1 MKTTTSTKA
10 AGGFARRL
18 ELLRQVAKDGWLA
31 EGKRGIEKE
40 SLRVTRDGTLALST
54 HPITLGAALTHPEI
68 TTDYSESLLEF
79 ITPPVAD
86 PVVAVAALHT
96 LHAFVHRHIGDELLW
111 DVSMPGHLPP
121 DAQIPIAQYGTSNQ
135 GRFKHVY
142 RHGLSLRYGR
152 KMQCIAGIHY
162 NFSLHEAIWPLL
174 HGPSSPDA
182 RPLAVAPDDMQS
194 ASYMALIR
202 NYRRFSWLL
211 LYLFGASPALDRS
224 FFDGNAPTATAAD
237 ADESADE
244 SADGQVDKSA
254 ETRTAAPHGL
264 QSLSGD
270 TLYLPHATS
279 LRMSDLGYHNR
290 TGNGG
295 GRPDLSSLRAYLAG
309 LADAIRTQHAPYEA
323 IGTHRD
329 GEWVQLNGNLLQI
342 ENELY
347 ATIRPKRVGAPGQRV
362 LEGLTQRGIQY
373 VEVRCLDIDPFEP
386 AGIGATTVRFLD
398 AFLMMCVLE
407 DSPADAA
414 LQAEADANFLA
425 VAKEGRQPG
434 KMLECEGQA
443 IALRDWAQ
451 TLLDRIDAAARV
463 LDEAAGM
470 IGNLASDLTSGHA
483 AAVAAQRAKLADPS
497 TLPSARALA
506 AIVASGGFAAFG
518 LQQSRS
524 HAAHFQTTPL
534 AATDEAHLV
543 ALRTESIARQRE
555 IEVSDDIGFDTFM
568 ARYAGAPE

>member
-18 ELLRQVAKDGWLA
+18 ELLRQAAKDGWLA
-31 EGKRGIEKE
+31 KGKRGIEKE
-40 SLRVTRDGTLALST
+40 SLRVTRDGLLARST
-54 HPITLGAALTHPEI
+54 HPIALGAALTHAEI

-86 PVVAVAALHT
+86 PIVAVAALQT
-96 LHAFVHRHIGDELLW
+96 LHAFVHRRIGDELLW
-111 DVSMPGHLPP
+111 DVSMPGDLPP
-121 DAQIPIAQYGTSNQ
+121 DPQIPIAQYGTSNQ

-142 RHGLSLRYGR
+142 RRGLSLRYGR

-174 HGPSSPDA
+174 HGPSGPDDGSHA
-182 RPLAVAPDDMQS
+182 AAPDDIQS

-224 FFDGNAPTATAAD
+224 FFDGNAPTATDAD
-237 ADESADE
+237 APQA
-244 SADGQVDKSA
+244 G
-254 ETRTAAPHGL
+254 PPGL
-264 QSLSGD
+264 QALGED

-295 GRPDLSSLRAYLAG
+295 ERPDLSSLRAYLAG
-309 LADAIRTQHAPYEA
+309 LADAIRTEHAPYA
-323 IGTHRD
+323 AVGTHPD
-329 GEWVQLNGNLLQI
+329 GEWEQLNGNLLQI

-347 ATIRPKRVGAPGQRV
+347 ATIRPKRVGAPGERV

-398 AFLMMCVLE
+398 AFLTMCILE

-414 LQAEADANFLA
+414 LQAEADANFLE
-425 VAKEGRQPG
+425 VAKEGRLPG

-443 IALRDWAQ
+443 MSLQDWALA
-451 TLLDRIDAAARV
+451 LLDRIDAAAQL
-463 LDEAAGM
+463 LDEAAG
-470 IGNLASDLTSGHA
+470 LTDHAAGHV
-483 AAVAAQRAKLADPS
+483 AAVAAQRAKLADAS

-506 AIVASGGFAAFG
+506 AIVASGSFVAFG
-518 LQQSRS
+518 LQQSRA
-524 HAAHFQTTPL
+524 HAAHFLATPL
-534 AATDEAHLV
+534 AATDEARLL
-543 ALRTESIARQRE
+543 ALGAESIARQNE
-555 IEVSDDIGFDTFM
+555 IEAADDIGFDAFM
-568 ARYAGAPE
+568 ARYASRR

>member
-18 ELLRQVAKDGWLA
+18 ELLRQVARDGWLA

-40 SLRVTRDGTLALST
+40 SLRVTQDGALALSA
-54 HPITLGAALTHPEI
+54 HPIALGAALTHPEI

-86 PVVAVAALHT
+86 PVAAVTALHT
-96 LHAFVHRHIGDELLW
+96 LHAFAHRHIGDELLW
-111 DVSMPGHLPP
+111 DVSMPGRLPP
-121 DAQIPIAQYGTSNQ
+121 DAQIPIARYGTSNQ

-142 RHGLSLRYGR
+142 RRGLSLRYGR

-174 HGPSSPDA
+174 HGSGSPDD
-182 RPLAVAPDDMQS
+182 RPHAAAPDDIQS

-224 FFDGNAPTATAAD
+224 FFDADSARATDAD
-237 ADESADE
+237 ADESA
-244 SADGQVDKSA
+244 A
-254 ETRTAAPHGL
+254 TRTAGPPGL
-264 QSLSGD
+264 QSLGND

-290 TGNGG
+290 TGNDG
-295 GRPDLSSLRAYLAG
+295 GRPDLGSLRAYLAG
-309 LADAIRTQHAPYEA
+309 LADAIRTRHAPYEA

-407 DSPADAA
+407 DSPADAG
-414 LQAEADANFLA
+414 LQAEADANFLT

-434 KMLECEGQA
+434 KMLECAGQA
-443 IALRDWAQ
+443 ISLHDWAQ
-451 TLLDRIDAAARV
+451 ALLDRIDTAARLLDESTGLTGDAAGHVAAA
-463 LDEAAGM
+463 
-470 IGNLASDLTSGHA
+470 
-483 AAVAAQRAKLADPS
+483 AAQRAKLADPS
-497 TLPSARALA
+497 SLPSARALA

-518 LQQSRS
+518 LRQSRS
-524 HAAHFQTTPL
+524 HAAHFLATPL
-534 AATDEAHLV
+534 AAADEARLL
-543 ALRTESIARQRE
+543 ALRTESVAHQSE
-555 IEVSDDIGFDTFM
+555 IETNDDIDFDAFM

>member
-18 ELLRQVAKDGWLA
+18 ELLRQAAKNGWLA
-31 EGKRGIEKE
+31 KGKRGIEKE
-40 SLRVTRDGTLALST
+40 SLRVTQQGTLADSA
-54 HPITLGAALTHPEI
+54 HPSALGAALTHPEL

-86 PVVAVAALHT
+86 PVVAVEALQV
-96 LHAFVHRHIGDELLW
+96 LHAFVHRRIGDELLW

-121 DAQIPIAQYGTSNQ
+121 DPQIPIAQYGSSNQ

-162 NFSLHEAIWPLL
+162 NFSLHEDIWPLL
-174 HGPSSPDA
+174 HGPSSPDDRQHA
-182 RPLAVAPDDMQS
+182 AAPDDIQS

-224 FFDGNAPTATAAD
+224 FFGAGASGAAD
-237 ADESADE
+237 AGEEGSGNA
-244 SADGQVDKSA
+244 G
-254 ETRTAAPHGL
+254 PNGL
-264 QSLSGD
+264 QALGED

-290 TGNGG
+290 AASGS
-295 GRPDLSSLRAYLAG
+295 GRPDLRSLRAYLAG
-309 LADAIRTQHAPYEA
+309 LADAVRTPHAPYEA
-323 IGTHRD
+323 LGTHRD
-329 GEWVQLNGNLLQI
+329 GKWVQLNGNLLQI

-347 ATIRPKRVGAPGQRV
+347 ATIRPKRVGEAGERV
-362 LEGLTQRGIQY
+362 LQGLTKRGIQY

-398 AFLMMCVLE
+398 AFLTMCVLE

-414 LQAEADANFLA
+414 LQAEADANFLL
-425 VAKEGRQPG
+425 VAKSGRQPG
-434 KMLECEGQA
+434 KMLECEGQP
-443 IALRDWAQ
+443 IALHAWAEM
-451 TLLDRIDAAARV
+451 LLERIEAAARV
-463 LDEAAGM
+463 LDESSGM
-470 IGNLASDLTSGHA
+470 TGHT

-497 TLPSARALA
+497 SLPSARALA
-506 AIVASGGFAAFG
+506 DIVASGSFAAFG
-518 LQQSRS
+518 LRQSRA
-524 HAAHFQTTPL
+524 HAAHFLAAPL
-534 AATDEAHLV
+534 AAADEARLL
-543 ALRTESIARQRE
+543 AESAESIARQRK
-555 IEVSDDIGFDTFM
+555 IEARDDIDFDAFM
-568 ARYAGAPE
+568 ARHDSGRE

>member
-1 MKTTTSTKA
+1 MKTTTSTKV

-18 ELLRQVAKDGWLA
+18 ELLRQADRDGWLA
-31 EGKRGIEKE
+31 QGKRGIEKE
-40 SLRVTRDGTLALST
+40 SLRVTRDGLLALGA
-54 HPITLGAALTHPEI
+54 HPTALGAALTHPEI

-86 PVVAVAALHT
+86 PVAAVATLHT

-142 RHGLSLRYGR
+142 RRGLSLRYGR

-162 NFSLHEAIWPLL
+162 NFSLPEAIWPLL
-174 HGPSSPDA
+174 HESGSADDRTHA
-182 RPLAVAPDDMQS
+182 AAPDDIQS
-194 ASYMALIR
+194 AGYMALIR

-224 FFDGNAPTATAAD
+224 FFADDAAAEAETTADDAAD
-237 ADESADE
+237 NRAEESA
-244 SADGQVDKSA
+244 AA
-254 ETRTAAPHGL
+254 RTAGSHGL
-264 QSLSGD
+264 QSLGKD

-295 GRPDLSSLRAYLAG
+295 GRPDLGSLRAYLTG
-309 LADAIRTQHAPYEA
+309 LADAIRTRHAPYEA

-329 GEWVQLNGNLLQI
+329 GEWVQLNANLLQI

-362 LEGLTQRGIQY
+362 LEGLTQHGIQY

-407 DSPADAA
+407 DSPADAG

-434 KMLECEGQA
+434 KMLACEGQA
-443 IALRDWAQ
+443 IALQDWAQ
-451 TLLDRIDAAARV
+451 ALLDRIDAAARL
-463 LDEAAGM
+463 LDESTRMTGDAA
-470 IGNLASDLTSGHA
+470 GHA
-483 AAVAAQRAKLADPS
+483 AAAAAQRAKLADPS

-524 HAAHFQTTPL
+524 HAAHFLATPL
-534 AATDEAHLV
+534 TAADEARLL
-543 ALRTESIARQRE
+543 ALRTESIVHQRE
-555 IEVSDDIGFDTFM
+555 TEAGDDLDFDAFM